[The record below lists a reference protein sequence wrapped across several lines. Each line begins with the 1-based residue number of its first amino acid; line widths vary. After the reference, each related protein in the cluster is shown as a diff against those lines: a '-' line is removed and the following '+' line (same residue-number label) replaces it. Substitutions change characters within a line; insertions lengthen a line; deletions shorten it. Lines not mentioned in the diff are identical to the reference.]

1 MGRGGIIVSD
11 RYWVSLDGGE
21 SRSRECFSSAI
32 GTKEGVC
39 LLLRG
44 PEGVCSSQTI
54 SGGFFMLLRCTH
66 WIRTFFN
73 KTKYLPCDKIKM
85 KNAQKILKKVFFSRT
100 LLKMYP
106 VILTRKH
113 RSVNDAKQSVALLRE
128 YGTLK

>member
-1 MGRGGIIVSD
+1 MVYRTVLLRRKILFLTKRGRGEKYTFLCKIQTPEGGGGDKKGGGVGRGGIIVSD

-32 GTKEGVC
+32 GTKESVC

-73 KTKYLPCDKIKM
+73 KTKKL
-85 KNAQKILKKVFFSRT
+85 
-100 LLKMYP
+100 
-106 VILTRKH
+106 
-113 RSVNDAKQSVALLRE
+113 ALR
-128 YGTLK
+128 